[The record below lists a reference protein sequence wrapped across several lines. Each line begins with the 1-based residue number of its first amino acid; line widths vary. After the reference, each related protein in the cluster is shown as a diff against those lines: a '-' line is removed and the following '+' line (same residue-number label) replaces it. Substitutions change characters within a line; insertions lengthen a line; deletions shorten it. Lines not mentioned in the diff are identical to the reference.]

1 MSDAILAL
9 RAAVQAR
16 LAADAALTALIGPD
30 RIFDEAPRAARGLY
44 VVHGEVEARD
54 WSTGSDRG
62 CEQEFALVV
71 WAAQSGSSRQAL
83 EASGR
88 RWMQVSLDDPR
99 TVEEIAALAP
109 VGVIQATSLGMK
121 PGDPRPFAEL
131 LDAAAPSLKWA
142 VEWIYKEDT
151 AFAQWARGLGL
162 PVTDGG
168 ALFELQAIAQSQRF
182 IAECGG

>member
-9 RAAVQAR
+9 RTAVQAR
-16 LAADAALTALIGPD
+16 LAVDTGLTTLIGPG

-83 EASGR
+83 EAAGL
-88 RWMQVSLDDPR
+88 V
-99 TVEEIAALAP
+99 VAALD
-109 VGVIQATSLGMK
+109 QADL
-121 PGDPRPFAEL
+121 A
-131 LDAAAPSLKWA
+131 LDGHALVNLRWLSSRLAH
-142 VEWIYKEDT
+142 ET
-151 AFAQWARGLGL
+151 RNGL
-162 PVTDGG
+162 PQVT
-168 ALFELQAIAQSQRF
+168 IRF
-182 IAECGG
+182 RAVTETL

>member
-16 LAADAALTALIGPD
+16 LAADTALTTLIGPG

-83 EASGR
+83 EASGLI
-88 RWMQVSLDDPR
+88 V
-99 TVEEIAALAP
+99 AALDQ
-109 VGVIQATSLGMK
+109 VDLT
-121 PGDPRPFAEL
+121 
-131 LDAAAPSLKWA
+131 LDGHALINLRWLSSRL
-142 VEWIYKEDT
+142 
-151 AFAQWARGLGL
+151 ARETRNGL
-162 PVTDGG
+162 PQVT
-168 ALFELQAIAQSQRF
+168 IRF
-182 IAECGG
+182 RAATETL